1 MGVEGTSASKFLA
14 TTTSAGRVQK
24 LGVSCALKGS
34 GLKQLPQHPASPAPL
49 TCSCLLCKLCMHCQ
63 NAALPVGLSIACLHA
78 AAFDKQMMCSPR
90 LTAITAS
97 GPLQLAATASSA
109 DFGLPSSRKEVD
121 VTCHNVSYAPGAGMP
136 VLLLIYLTKSNLQV
150 NHLTPFAALDG
161 NMLSR
166 V

>member
-97 GPLQLAATASSA
+97 GWRPPHQVQTLGCSA
-109 DFGLPSSRKEVD
+109 RDRNLMLH
-121 VTCHNVSYAPGAGMP
+121 VTMCRV
-136 VLLLIYLTKSNLQV
+136 LQV
-150 NHLTPFAALDG
+150 QACLCCCSLT
-161 NMLSR
+161 
-166 V
+166 